1 MKWQISNQ
9 DARYAHLRRTTMN
22 HQHASPNGGIGAFL
36 RSPTGL
42 VLIGFLAI
50 ATFYLVTEH
59 TAHFFG
65 ILPYGLILL
74 CPIMHLL
81 MHGGHGGH
89 SGDGDHSGHEN
100 HAAHQ
105 SERTE
110 GDQR

>member
-1 MKWQISNQ
+1 MHSQ
-9 DARYAHLRRTTMN
+9 RTS
-22 HQHASPNGGIGAFL
+22 QPDLSAFL
-36 RSPTGL
+36 RSRTGIVL
-42 VLIGFLAI
+42 VVFLAV
-50 ATFYLVTEH
+50 AAFYLTAEH
-59 TAHFFG
+59 AAHVFG
-65 ILPYGLILL
+65 LLPYGLILL